1 MGERI
6 CMKSIEQIESSG
18 EVPSMPQNGISLRG
32 DNRGYLQSDFGVLED
47 TSVLEHADRVAER
60 VVGQQYRGV
69 TRAVGRFLVA
79 ENILSDIAKNEKLSA
94 RVEAVFPTSLRMP
107 DTNERVMVLM
117 ASRNDPNRTSIVPR
131 VEMIRQVQEDQA
143 YRADHPVH
151 HSDRIVDL
159 RNQGYQF
166 ISQIPKNLIGS
177 VHALWESTFGWEL
190 SGVRS
195 RALNV
200 YNQSFNPRLRKAPQE
215 RSVWFS
221 GLLNPRGELVAA
233 ATAERADMRTGK
245 GLPPISMVET
255 SEWSSRERRKGLMAA
270 TNIHLM
276 AQVLRSLRNLP
287 VSPTIFGET
296 NDMSKAYRVGLASG
310 MSVGPHSVRGL
321 LVPQI
326 LEQHVTV
333 GDGYLPQGLREFI
346 PMFLDD
352 DVKKDQYGEKDIQII
367 LGSRPERMR
376 TGGGI

>member
-6 CMKSIEQIESSG
+6 YMSVETNESAG
-18 EVPSMPQNGISLRG
+18 EVPSMPRNGISLRG

-47 TSVLEHADRVAER
+47 VSVLERADRIAEGVIR
-60 VVGQQYRGV
+60 EQRRGV

-79 ENILSDIAKNEKLSA
+79 ENILSDIAKNNKLSE
-94 RVEAVFPTSLRMP
+94 RIESVFPTSLRMP
-107 DTNERVMVLM
+107 HTNERVMVMM
-117 ASRNDPNRTSIVPR
+117 AGRNDPNRKSIVPR
-131 VEMIRQVQEDQA
+131 GEMIREVQQDQA

-151 HSDRIVDL
+151 HSDRIVNL
-159 RNQGYQF
+159 RNKGYQF
-166 ISQIPKNLIGS
+166 ISQIPENLLGS

-200 YNQSFNPRLRKAPQE
+200 YNQSFHPRLRKLPHE
-215 RSVWFS
+215 RTVWFS
-221 GLLNPRGELVAA
+221 GLLNSRGELVAA

-245 GLPPISMVET
+245 GLQPLSLIET
-255 SEWSSRERRKGLMAA
+255 SEWSSRERGKGLMAA

-276 AQVLRSLRNLP
+276 AQVLHNLRRLP

-296 NDMSKAYRVGLASG
+296 NFMSKAYRVGLASG
-310 MSVGPHSVRGL
+310 MSVGLHYTHGL

-333 GDGYLPQGLREFI
+333 GDGHQPQGLREFI
-346 PMFLDD
+346 PMVLDD
-352 DVKKDQYGEKDIQII
+352 DVKIRQFGEKDTQII
-367 LGSRPERMR
+367 LGSRPERAR
-376 TGGGI
+376 VGGGI